1 MLVALGTLCVGL
13 VGALSVSLA
22 RDGNADS
29 SSTVPPPATTTTT
42 TTAAS
47 PVTTSTTTTTTTF
60 QTEPTM
66 TSSEVTS
73 STSVS
78 DVAENSLTSSNV
90 TTTTTTTAIVTEPKV
105 TTTTKKQTT
114 TKPKTTTTTKVTTT
128 AKPKTTTTTTTTTKK
143 VDDSKYKMTGIMACY
158 DRLRRGV
165 STAEDRQK
173 IIDDLCQYTI
183 NRFDGK
189 SGDIVFERECTSKE
203 ASDYFGYA
211 QSQKTTTVEVPIKLE
226 VVDTFNFDNN
236 ALLNICGTTQS
247 ASWSK
252 ETAEEAYYLTLLFQH
267 RLYATAER
275 GIRSYVI
282 NYEWN
287 EWGEDMGTMK
297 FYFCIENRNYTT
309 GGTLDWW
316 TVWFLSE

>member
-1 MLVALGTLCVGL
+1 MKKRFIVTLLTLGALCVGL
-13 VGALSVSLA
+13 TGC
-22 RDGNADS
+22 GNADS
-29 SSTVPPPATTTTT
+29 GSTAPPPETTTTT
-42 TTAAS
+42 TTAEQS
-47 PVTTSTTTTTTTF
+47 VTTTTTTS
-60 QTEPTM
+60 QTEPTT

-78 DVAENSLTSSNV
+78 DVTEDSLTSSVV

-114 TKPKTTTTTKVTTT
+114 TKSKTTTTTKVTTT
-128 AKPKTTTTTTTTTKK
+128 AKPKTTTTTTTTKK
-143 VDDSKYKMTGIMACY
+143 IDDSKYKMTGIMACY

>member
-1 MLVALGTLCVGL
+1 MKKRFIVTLLTLGALCVGL
-13 VGALSVSLA
+13 TGCS
-22 RDGNADS
+22 NADS
-29 SSTVPPPATTTTT
+29 SSTAPPPETTTTT
-42 TTAAS
+42 TTAEQS
-47 PVTTSTTTTTTTF
+47 VKTTTTTSQTE
-60 QTEPTM
+60 QTEPT
-66 TSSEVTS
+66 TTS

-78 DVAENSLTSSNV
+78 DVTESSVTSSEV
-90 TTTTTTTAIVTEPKV
+90 TTTTTAETS
-105 TTTTKKQTT
+105 
-114 TKPKTTTTTKVTTT
+114 KPKVTTT
-128 AKPKTTTTTTTTTKK
+128 AKKQTTTTKATTTTTTTTTTTKK

-226 VVDTFNFDNN
+226 VVDTFNFDDN
-236 ALLNICGTTQS
+236 AHLNIALDNQS
-247 ASWSK
+247 ASRNN
-252 ETAEEAYYLTLLFQH
+252 ETKEEAYYLTLLFQH

>member
-1 MLVALGTLCVGL
+1 MKKRFIVTLLTLGALCVGL
-13 VGALSVSLA
+13 TGC
-22 RDGNADS
+22 GNADS
-29 SSTVPPPATTTTT
+29 SSTAPPPETTTAEQSVATTTTT
-42 TTAAS
+42 S
-47 PVTTSTTTTTTTF
+47 
-60 QTEPTM
+60 QTEPTT

-78 DVAENSLTSSNV
+78 DVTEDSLTSSEV
-90 TTTTTTTAIVTEPKV
+90 ETTTTTTTTTAIVTEPKV

-114 TKPKTTTTTKVTTT
+114 TTKATTTT
-128 AKPKTTTTTTTTTKK
+128 AKPKTTTTTTTTTTTKK

>member
-1 MLVALGTLCVGL
+1 MKKRFIVTLLTLGALCVGL
-13 VGALSVSLA
+13 TGCS
-22 RDGNADS
+22 NADS
-29 SSTVPPPATTTTT
+29 SSTAPPPETTTTT
-42 TTAAS
+42 TTAEQS
-47 PVTTSTTTTTTTF
+47 VTTTTS
-60 QTEPTM
+60 QTEPTT

-78 DVAENSLTSSNV
+78 DVTESSVTSSEV
-90 TTTTTTTAIVTEPKV
+90 TTTTTTTALVTEPKV
-105 TTTTKKQTT
+105 TTTTKE
-114 TKPKTTTTTKVTTT
+114 TTTTKVTTT
-128 AKPKTTTTTTTTTKK
+128 AKPKTTTTTTTTTTKK

-226 VVDTFNFDNN
+226 VVDTFNFDDN
-236 ALLNICGTTQS
+236 AHLNICSDTQ
-247 ASWSK
+247 AMTNRN
-252 ETAEEAYYLTLLFQH
+252 ETAEEAYYLTLLFQG

-275 GIRSYVI
+275 GVRSYVL
-282 NYEWN
+282 NYDWN
-287 EWGEDMGTMK
+287 EGWDETMQI
-297 FYFCIENRNYTT
+297 YFCIENDAIGDKTV
-309 GGTLDWW
+309 DWW
-316 TVWFLSE
+316 TVWFLTP

>member
-1 MLVALGTLCVGL
+1 MKKRFIVTLLTLGALCVGL
-13 VGALSVSLA
+13 TGCS
-22 RDGNADS
+22 NADS
-29 SSTVPPPATTTTT
+29 SSTAPPPETTTTT
-42 TTAAS
+42 TTAEQS
-47 PVTTSTTTTTTTF
+47 VTTTTTTS
-60 QTEPTM
+60 QTEPTT

-78 DVAENSLTSSNV
+78 DVTEDSLASSEV

-114 TKPKTTTTTKVTTT
+114 TTKATTTT
-128 AKPKTTTTTTTTTKK
+128 AKPKTTTTTTTTTTTKK

>member
-1 MLVALGTLCVGL
+1 MKKRFIVTLLTLGALCVGL
-13 VGALSVSLA
+13 TGCS
-22 RDGNADS
+22 NADS
-29 SSTVPPPATTTTT
+29 SSTAPPPETTTTTAEQSVTTTT
-42 TTAAS
+42 TTAQ
-47 PVTTSTTTTTTTF
+47 TE
-60 QTEPTM
+60 QTEPTT

-78 DVAENSLTSSNV
+78 DVTESFVTSSDV
-90 TTTTTTTAIVTEPKV
+90 TTTTTTTTTAIVTEPKV
-105 TTTTKKQTT
+105 ATTTKATT
-114 TKPKTTTTTKVTTT
+114 TKPKTTTTKVTTT

-165 STAEDRQK
+165 ASEQDRQK

-226 VVDTFNFDNN
+226 VVDTFTFDNN
-236 ALLNICGTTQS
+236 ALLNIYGTTQS
-247 ASWSK
+247 ASWSE
-252 ETAEEAYYLTLLFQH
+252 ETKEEAYYLTLLFQH
-267 RLYATAER
+267 RLYATAEC

-287 EWGEDMGTMK
+287 VWGEDMGTMK

-309 GGTLDWW
+309 GGTVDWW

>member
-1 MLVALGTLCVGL
+1 MKKRFIVTLLTLGALCVGL
-13 VGALSVSLA
+13 TGC
-22 RDGNADS
+22 GNADS
-29 SSTVPPPATTTTT
+29 SSTAPPPETTTTT
-42 TTAAS
+42 TTAEQS
-47 PVTTSTTTTTTTF
+47 VTTTTTTS
-60 QTEPTM
+60 QTEPTT

-78 DVAENSLTSSNV
+78 DVTEDSLTSSEV

-114 TKPKTTTTTKVTTT
+114 TTKATTTTKVTTT

-226 VVDTFNFDNN
+226 VVDTFNFDDN
-236 ALLNICGTTQS
+236 ALLNIYGTTQS
-247 ASWSK
+247 ASWSE
-252 ETAEEAYYLTLLFQH
+252 ETKEEAYYLTLLFQH
-267 RLYATAER
+267 RLYATAEC

-287 EWGEDMGTMK
+287 VWGEDMGTMK

-309 GGTLDWW
+309 GGTVDWW